1 MRRLIHAGM
10 VAGCLVI
17 VGCSPSKPVPDTSGA
32 FTASASAAIRV
43 ELTATETIDLDD
55 RDRAALA
62 RLYES
67 RVHAPL
73 WSEGTG
79 RPTADARAA
88 VALLGAADADGL
100 VAADY
105 DAGRLAAASAAAS
118 AASTPDAASVAR
130 FDIQLSAN
138 MLRYLRQ
145 LHRGRVDPLAGGF
158 RIAAPPDDHDFTDVL
173 RAALEQHRL
182 AGAAAEWRPP
192 LALYRLLAATLTR
205 YRALAASPANQP
217 PPPEPATVKPG
228 QAAAH
233 LLALDRWLRALG
245 DLPPDAPAPGS
256 PLYEGAIVDGVKAFQ
271 SRHGL
276 EPDGVLGKAT
286 QAALGVPLAHRVR
299 QIELTLERLRWLP
312 HLDARFVA
320 VNIPMFRLWGWDNVP
335 PDGAPSFDMNVI
347 VGRSLDT
354 QTPVFIDQ
362 ITHIIFRP
370 YWNVPPSILKGEVLP
385 ALARDRG
392 YLDDQDMEIVDGQ
405 GDNASVVPLSDDA
418 LARLRAGRLRV
429 RQRPGPKNSLGLVKF
444 VFPNDDNIY
453 MHGTP
458 APYLFS
464 RSRRDLSHGCV
475 RVVDPVGL
483 ALRMLA
489 DQPEWTRDRIV
500 AAMEGGAPSRVD
512 LKRPLQVILFYL
524 TAVAMPE
531 DGRVHFAHDIYGH
544 DQALERALA
553 ARGSAAATGG

>member
-1 MRRLIHAGM
+1 MT
-10 VAGCLVI
+10 CLARSAI
-17 VGCSPSKPVPDTSGA
+17 IFAWLAASACSPAEPPRAGPGTTEESTGRRTPGALWVDTA
-32 FTASASAAIRV
+32 
-43 ELTATETIDLDD
+43 
-55 RDRAALA
+55 
-62 RLYES
+62 
-67 RVHAPL
+67 
-73 WSEGTG
+73 G
-79 RPTADARAA
+79 RPTPDARAA
-88 VALLGAADADGL
+88 LVVLQGAAADGL
-100 VAADY
+100 DPREYSVP
-105 DAGRLAAASAAAS
+105 DAGNPAVFEAALTESL
-118 AASTPDAASVAR
+118 V
-130 FDIQLSAN
+130 
-138 MLRYLRQ
+138 RYLRH
-145 LHRGRVDPLAGGF
+145 LHMGRVDPRAGGF
-158 RIAAPPDDHDFTDVL
+158 RIAAPPDDHDFTDVI
-173 RAALEQHRL
+173 RAAVEQHRL
-182 AGAAAEWRPP
+182 AETVTEWRPP
-192 LALYRLLAATLTR
+192 LALYRLLADTLTR
-205 YRALAASPANQP
+205 YRALAADSANQP
-217 PPPEPATVKPG
+217 PPPEPAAVKPG

-233 LLALDRWLRALG
+233 LPALDRWLRALG
-245 DLPPDAPAPGS
+245 DLPPNAAAPIS
-256 PLYEGAIVDGVKAFQ
+256 PLYDGAIVDGVRAFQ

-299 QIELTLERLRWLP
+299 QIEVTLERLRWLP
-312 HLDARFVA
+312 HLDDRFVA
-320 VNIPMFRLWGWDNVP
+320 VNIPMFRLWGWEDVP

-347 VGRSLDT
+347 VGRSLNT

-370 YWNVPPSILKGEVLP
+370 YWNVPPSILRGEVLP

-392 YLDDQDMEIVDGQ
+392 YLDVQDMEIVDGQ

-418 LARLRAGRLRV
+418 LALLRAGRLRV

-483 ALRMLA
+483 ALRVLA
-489 DQPEWTRDRIV
+489 DQPEWTRARIV
-500 AAMEGGAPSRVD
+500 AAMQGGAPSRVD

-531 DGRVHFAHDIYGH
+531 DGRVHFANDIYGH

-553 ARGSAAATGG
+553 ARGPASQTGG